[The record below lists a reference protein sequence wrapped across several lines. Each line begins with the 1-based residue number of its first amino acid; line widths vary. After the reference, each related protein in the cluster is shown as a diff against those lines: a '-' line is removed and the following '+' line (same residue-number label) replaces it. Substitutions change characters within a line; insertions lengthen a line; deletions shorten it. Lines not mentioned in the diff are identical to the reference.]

1 MTHYP
6 AARHYL
12 DEELHPCRE
21 QWAWA
26 WIFTGGIRTNGCC
39 EVENCITKAIGGP
52 KKTLFQLF
60 NGLNDRTEGQT
71 VQEMSRI
78 RDVGPFF
85 SPFFT

>member
-1 MTHYP
+1 MGLG
-6 AARHYL
+6 L
-12 DEELHPCRE
+12 D
-21 QWAWA
+21 
-26 WIFTGGIRTNGCC
+26 FTGGIRTNGCC
-39 EVENCITKAIGGP
+39 EVENRITKAIGGP